1 MYSTLLKPLLFCLPP
16 ESAHDLSMDMAHL
29 APWMGKIMGN
39 QNSPSLKLKVGNLD
53 WAAPWGLAA
62 GLDKN
67 VQAIAFFSQLG
78 FGALECGTIT
88 LHPQI
93 GNAKPRMF
101 RIPEEKSLRNSMG
114 FPSKGLEKVA
124 NGFFAKTSVV
134 PVGANIGKN
143 KESSPKASIKE
154 LKELQTSL
162 AQKADYFV
170 INVSSPNT
178 PGLRHLQDRGFLSEL
193 FTELKPYPK
202 DLYLKIAP
210 DLDEATLKELYSVAR
225 DFNIT
230 GLIATNTT
238 MMPERGVGGVSGELL
253 KTRAFEIYNKLL
265 SWNADEKFEI
275 IAVGGINSWNDVI
288 KLWKQGG
295 KAFQIYTGFI
305 YQGPAL
311 LKDFQSQTQHFL
323 NSNSFSS
330 LQDFFNLKKNE
341 RQQVLGQWTQ
351 KHTL

>member
-1 MYSTLLKPLLFCLPP
+1 
-16 ESAHDLSMDMAHL
+16 MDMAHL

-124 NGFFAKTSVV
+124 DGFLAKTSVV

-143 KESSPKASIKE
+143 KDSTPEEAIEE
-154 LKELQTSL
+154 LSL
-162 AQKADYFV
+162 LMETLHEYVNYFV

-178 PGLRHLQDRGFLSEL
+178 PGLRALPEKNTCSCNKHHIFATILSNVVLLEL
-193 FTELKPYPK
+193 
-202 DLYLKIAP
+202 
-210 DLDEATLKELYSVAR
+210 
-225 DFNIT
+225 
-230 GLIATNTT
+230 
-238 MMPERGVGGVSGELL
+238 
-253 KTRAFEIYNKLL
+253 
-265 SWNADEKFEI
+265 
-275 IAVGGINSWNDVI
+275 VI
-288 KLWKQGG
+288 
-295 KAFQIYTGFI
+295 
-305 YQGPAL
+305 
-311 LKDFQSQTQHFL
+311 
-323 NSNSFSS
+323 
-330 LQDFFNLKKNE
+330 
-341 RQQVLGQWTQ
+341 
-351 KHTL
+351 